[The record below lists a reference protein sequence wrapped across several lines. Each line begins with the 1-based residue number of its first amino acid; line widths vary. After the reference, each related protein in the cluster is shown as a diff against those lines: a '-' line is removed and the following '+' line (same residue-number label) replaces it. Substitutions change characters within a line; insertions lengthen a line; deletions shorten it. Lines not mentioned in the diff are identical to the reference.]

1 MVKGGKTMIF
11 NETRVELKELFRWAA
26 EIGDYTVIP
35 SFTLPATKL
44 DFNGKEIECPEF
56 TTPETKLYCIYNA
69 NGERQYLFDSVMFN
83 MSIAPF
89 KDGKEVCFKNSF
101 MKKYLKKLFMPQ
113 FEAQIYKIDSDWNED
128 AAGKFKIKC
137 DILSKADIFGGLD
150 DENNGLEWFNEIKH
164 RIACDNEYSRWYWLS
179 DVEEVDNDNASS
191 SSFAFVS
198 NNGHANYN
206 RASYAYYYVRPR
218 FVIRDKDR

>member
-1 MVKGGKTMIF
+1 M
-11 NETRVELKELFRWAA
+11 
-26 EIGDYTVIP
+26 
-35 SFTLPATKL
+35 
-44 DFNGKEIECPEF
+44 
-56 TTPETKLYCIYNA
+56 
-69 NGERQYLFDSVMFN
+69 FDSVMFN

-101 MKKYLKKLFMPQ
+101 LKKYLKKLFMSE
-113 FEAQIYKIDSDWNED
+113 FEAQVYKIDSDWNED

-164 RIACDNEYSRWYWLS
+164 RLACDNEYSRWYWLS
-179 DVEEVDNDNASS
+179 DVEEVDEDNASS
-191 SSFAFVS
+191 SYFADVD
-198 NNGHANYN
+198 N
-206 RASYAYYYVRPR
+206 RGFASYDNASTTNDDVRPR

>member
-1 MVKGGKTMIF
+1 MIF

-26 EIGDYTVIP
+26 EVGDYAVIP
-35 SFTLPATKL
+35 SFKLPATKL

-56 TTPETKLYCIYNA
+56 TTPETKLYCICNA
-69 NGERQYLFDSVMFN
+69 NGERQYLFDSAMFN

-101 MKKYLKKLFMPQ
+101 LKKYLKKLFMSE

-137 DILSKADIFGGLD
+137 NILSKADVFGGLD

-164 RIACDNEYSRWYWLS
+164 RLACDNEYSRWYWLS
-179 DVEEVDNDNASS
+179 DVEEVDEDNASS
-191 SSFAFVS
+191 SGFAFVG
-198 NNGHANYN
+198 NNGGAYYTV
-206 RASYAYYYVRPR
+206 ASYTNGYVRPR

>member
-11 NETRVELKELFRWAA
+11 DETRVELKELFRWAA
-26 EIGDYTVIP
+26 VIGDYAVIP

-101 MKKYLKKLFMPQ
+101 LKKYLKKLFMSE
-113 FEAQIYKIDSDWNED
+113 FGAQIYKIDSDWNED

-150 DENNGLEWFNEIKH
+150 NENNGLEWFNEIKH

-179 DVEEVDNDNASS
+179 DVEAVDEDNASS
-191 SSFAFVS
+191 SSFAIVHGSGYANCDHASDTS
-198 NNGHANYN
+198 NF
-206 RASYAYYYVRPR
+206 VRPR

>member
-1 MVKGGKTMIF
+1 MIF
-11 NETRVELKELFRWAA
+11 DETRVELKELFRWAA
-26 EIGDYTVIP
+26 EIGDYAVIP

-101 MKKYLKKLFMPQ
+101 LKKYLKKLFMSE

-150 DENNGLEWFNEIKH
+150 DENNGLEWFNEMKH
-164 RIACDNEYSRWYWLS
+164 RFACDDECSRWYWLS
-179 DVEEVDNDNASS
+179 DVEEVDEEVASS
-191 SSFAFVS
+191 SRFAAVYYDGF
-198 NNGHANYN
+198 ANYLS
-206 RASYAYYYVRPR
+206 ASGTYIYVRPR

>member
-11 NETRVELKELFRWAA
+11 DETRVELKELFRWAA
-26 EIGDYTVIP
+26 EIGDYAVIP

-101 MKKYLKKLFMPQ
+101 LKKYLKNLFMSE
-113 FEAQIYKIDSDWNED
+113 FEAQIYKIDSNWNED

-137 DILSKADIFGGLD
+137 DILSKADIFCGLD

-179 DVEEVDNDNASS
+179 DVEEVDEDNASDS
-191 SSFAFVS
+191 NFAIV
-198 NNGHANYN
+198 NYDGAADSTA
-206 RASYAYYYVRPR
+206 ASYTNYYVRPR